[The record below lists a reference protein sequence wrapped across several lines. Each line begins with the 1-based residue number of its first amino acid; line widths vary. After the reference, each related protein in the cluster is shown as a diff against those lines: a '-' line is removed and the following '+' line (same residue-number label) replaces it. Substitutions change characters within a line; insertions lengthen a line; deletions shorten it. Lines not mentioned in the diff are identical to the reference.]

1 MKGRQDG
8 ERLPVLVGNFIG
20 GTALFSLLA
29 CGQVRE
35 EIDWPR
41 KCPDYPPEGCE
52 AGPGV
57 IGEGNGKQHE

>member
-1 MKGRQDG
+1 MKVAALVFL
-8 ERLPVLVGNFIG
+8 LPALVGNVIG

-41 KCPDYPPEGCE
+41 KCPDYRS
-52 AGPGV
+52 
-57 IGEGNGKQHE
+57 